1 MPQQIVIAEQ
11 LRIAAVLNDE
21 RVDELVVAQGR
32 YQIGD
37 VYLGTVENVLPGID
51 AAFVNI
57 GEGEK
62 NGFIHVTDLG
72 PLRLRKGAAGIT
84 ELLEPRQK
92 VLVQVMKEP
101 TGTKG
106 PRLTGNLSLPGRFL
120 VLQPHGQG
128 VTISRRINGENE
140 RNRLRALGV
149 LIKPPGAG
157 LLIRTEAESVS
168 EELLIDDLEMLLRQ
182 WESIQQAAET
192 ASPPV
197 LLNRDEDFIHRV
209 LRDLYN
215 PEVVRVV
222 VDTAEA
228 VGRVNAFLGADQANL
243 LVEHHS
249 DHTEILDHFRVHA
262 AIRDALKPRVD
273 LPSGGYVIIEPT
285 EALTVID
292 VNSGSFTR
300 SANARET
307 VLWTNCEAA
316 IEIARQLK
324 LRNIGGVVIIDFIDM
339 ESRRDQLQLLEH
351 FTQAVRHDTARPQI
365 AQLTELGLVE
375 LTRKRQGQNIYEL
388 FGRACPSC
396 GGLGHVAV
404 LPGKDSLL
412 PLATATGLVR
422 SAASARAEVASPV
435 APADASSR
443 RRRGGR
449 GGRGGSDF
457 PESTSLETAASQ
469 PFATETFAYGGSG
482 SGSGSSSGS
491 GSGSSS
497 SSGIGSGGGGA
508 GGSSE
513 APSRRQEPD
522 LVAVTM
528 EPDQELVYGWLGLN
542 PALLL
547 DPSPS
552 SDNLMVRV
560 VRPGEDPDEVLEE
573 ARQQLASSGS
583 RRRRRGRG
591 GAADSPAQAS
601 GAGPASAF
609 DQANPYAQASVY
621 AQASSQSLGRTDG
634 REREEITV
642 SVSAPSREPVT
653 REQFT
658 REPATREPAMVE
670 ITPFAV
676 DDFAPIAVL
685 VGAGGID
692 GTQLDER
699 GASAPPARVG
709 RSRGR
714 QAVKSSDRAQP
725 GPAPV
730 VIDESPSYGA
740 GSPIADRAAAGSV
753 AAAGQGTPI
762 PLTVSITPDATEAV
776 APPVEPGDELDASG
790 EPRRRRRRSSA
801 SD

>member
-249 DHTEILDHFRVHA
+249 DHTEILEHFRVHA

-435 APADASSR
+435 APADASTR

-457 PESTSLETAASQ
+457 PETTSLETAAV
-469 PFATETFAYGGSG
+469 PAFASETPTYGGG
-482 SGSGSSSGS
+482 GGFV
-491 GSGSSS
+491 
-497 SSGIGSGGGGA
+497 GGGGA
-508 GGSSE
+508 GGSSPSE
-513 APSRRQEPD
+513 APSRRQDPD
-522 LVAVTM
+522 LVAVPM

-560 VRPGEDPDEVLEE
+560 VRPGEDPELVLEE

-591 GAADSPAQAS
+591 GSGDSPAPAS
-601 GAGPASAF
+601 GTGSAGAF

-621 AQASSQSLGRTDG
+621 AQASSQSLGRSDG

-642 SVSAPSREPVT
+642 SVSAPSREPLN
-653 REQFT
+653 
-658 REPATREPAMVE
+658 REPAMVE

-676 DDFAPIAVL
+676 DDFAPIPVL

-692 GTQLDER
+692 GSEGEER
-699 GASAPPARVG
+699 GRSAAPARVG
-709 RSRGR
+709 RSRVR
-714 QAVKSSDRAQP
+714 QVVKSSDRTES

-730 VIDESPSYGA
+730 VIDESPAYAAASL
-740 GSPIADRAAAGSV
+740 AAGSL
-753 AAAGQGTPI
+753 AEAGQGAPI
-762 PLTVSITPDATEAV
+762 PLTVSITPDPKEAA
-776 APPVEPGDELDASG
+776 APPVEPEVEVDATG

>member
-1 MPQQIVIAEQ
+1 MPQQIVIAEH
-11 LRIAAVLNDE
+11 LRIAAVLSDE
-21 RVDELVVAQGR
+21 RVDELIVAQGR

-57 GEGEK
+57 GESEK
-62 NGFIHVTDLG
+62 NGFIHITDLG
-72 PLRLRKGAAGIT
+72 PLRLRKGGAGIT

-128 VTISRRINGENE
+128 VSISRRIDSENE

-149 LIKPPGAG
+149 LIKPPGSG
-157 LLIRTEAESVS
+157 LLVRTEAEGVS
-168 EELLIDDLEMLLRQ
+168 EDLLIDDLESLLRQ
-182 WESIQQAAET
+182 WEAIQQAAET

-209 LRDLYN
+209 LRDFYS

-222 VDTAEA
+222 VDTPDA
-228 VGRVNAFLGADQANL
+228 VARVNAFLGADQTTL
-243 LVEHHS
+243 SVEHHEES
-249 DHTEILDHFRVHA
+249 GEILEHYKVNA

-316 IEIARQLK
+316 VEIARQLR
-324 LRNIGGVVIIDFIDM
+324 LRNIGGVVIVDFIDM
-339 ESRRDQLQLLEH
+339 DSRRDQLQLLEH
-351 FTQAVRHDTARPQI
+351 FTQATRHDSARPQV

-404 LPGKDSLL
+404 LPGRDTLQ
-412 PLATATGLVR
+412 PLATVSGLVR
-422 SAASARAEVASPV
+422 SAASARAEVSSPV
-435 APADASSR
+435 ALEGSGGSR

-449 GGRGGSDF
+449 GGRGGD
-457 PESTSLETAASQ
+457 
-469 PFATETFAYGGSG
+469 G
-482 SGSGSSSGS
+482 
-491 GSGSSS
+491 
-497 SSGIGSGGGGA
+497 
-508 GGSSE
+508 SE
-513 APSRRQEPD
+513 AGTLSDPLASAEENLLSPGEESGPDQGPRRQEPEV
-522 LVAVTM
+522 VAVPMDDT
-528 EPDQELVYGWLGLN
+528 QELVYGWMGLS

-547 DPSPS
+547 ESPPAA
-552 SDNLMVRV
+552 DNLVLRI
-560 VRPGEDPDEVLEE
+560 VRPGSDPEAVLEE
-573 ARQQLASSGS
+573 ARQQLAASGS

-591 GAADSPAQAS
+591 SSEGRQ
-601 GAGPASAF
+601 GSA
-609 DQANPYAQASVY
+609 
-621 AQASSQSLGRTDG
+621 
-634 REREEITV
+634 
-642 SVSAPSREPVT
+642 
-653 REQFT
+653 
-658 REPATREPAMVE
+658 EPAPDHGADLDTLMEIPVVE
-670 ITPFAV
+670 ITPLVLEESARSFEVHSV
-676 DDFAPIAVL
+676 DGPDHRS
-685 VGAGGID
+685 AGG
-692 GTQLDER
+692 
-699 GASAPPARVG
+699 G
-709 RSRGR
+709 RSEAEPQNG
-714 QAVKSSDRAQP
+714 
-725 GPAPV
+725 
-730 VIDESPSYGA
+730 ES
-740 GSPIADRAAAGSV
+740 AAES
-753 AAAGQGTPI
+753 
-762 PLTVSITPDATEAV
+762 
-776 APPVEPGDELDASG
+776 DASG

-801 SD
+801 SV

>member
-21 RVDELVVAQGR
+21 RVDQLVVAQGR

-57 GEGEK
+57 GESEK

-72 PLRLRKGAAGIT
+72 PLRLKKGAAGIT

-106 PRLTGNLSLPGRFL
+106 PRLTGNLTLPGRFL

-128 VTISRRINGENE
+128 VNISRRINGDHE

-157 LLIRTEAESVS
+157 LLIRTEAEGVN
-168 EELLIDDLEMLLRQ
+168 EDLLIDDLEALLRQ
-182 WESIQQAAET
+182 WEAIQNAAET

-215 PEVVRVV
+215 PDVLRVV
-222 VDTAEA
+222 VDTPAA
-228 VGRVNAFLGADQANL
+228 VARANAFLGADHANVQ
-243 LVEHHS
+243 VEAHS
-249 DHTEILDHFRVHA
+249 EPSDILEAFKVNA

-316 IEIARQLK
+316 VEIARQLK

-351 FTQAVRHDTARPQI
+351 FTQAVRDDAARPQI

-404 LPGKDSLL
+404 LPGQDSLQ

-422 SAASARAEVASPV
+422 SAASARAEVL
-435 APADASSR
+435 APGAAVETGSSR

-449 GGRGGSDF
+449 GGRSAAPAPMSTDLADSGVLMPIAPLLEGQDGQVGEPTTLNGSA
-457 PESTSLETAASQ
+457 EQAAAS
-469 PFATETFAYGGSG
+469 
-482 SGSGSSSGS
+482 
-491 GSGSSS
+491 
-497 SSGIGSGGGGA
+497 
-508 GGSSE
+508 
-513 APSRRQEPD
+513 RRPEVD
-522 LVAVTM
+522 LVAVPM
-528 EPDQELVYGWLGLN
+528 DAEQEAVYGWLGLN
-542 PALLL
+542 PTLLL
-547 DPSPS
+547 DEPPAG
-552 SDNLMVRV
+552 DNVVVRV
-560 VRPGEDPDEVLEE
+560 VRPDADAEAVLEE

-583 RRRRRGRG
+583 RRRRGRSGRG
-591 GAADSPAQAS
+591 GGGAAWAAGNGVAPAAEPD
-601 GAGPASAF
+601 AREFEERRPA
-609 DQANPYAQASVY
+609 P
-621 AQASSQSLGRTDG
+621 
-634 REREEITV
+634 
-642 SVSAPSREPVT
+642 
-653 REQFT
+653 
-658 REPATREPAMVE
+658 VE
-670 ITPFAV
+670 ITPL
-676 DDFAPIAVL
+676 PL
-685 VGAGGID
+685 
-692 GTQLDER
+692 QLEPETIVTVSVPTR
-699 GASAPPARVG
+699 PPAEPE
-709 RSRGR
+709 R
-714 QAVKSSDRAQP
+714 Q
-725 GPAPV
+725 
-730 VIDESPSYGA
+730 
-740 GSPIADRAAAGSV
+740 
-753 AAAGQGTPI
+753 
-762 PLTVSITPDATEAV
+762 PLAV
-776 APPVEPGDELDASG
+776 APAVEG
-790 EPRRRRRRSSA
+790 EEEDNQPRRRRRRSSA
-801 SD
+801 AS

>member
-21 RVDELVVAQGR
+21 RVDQLVVAQGR

-57 GEGEK
+57 GESEK

-72 PLRLRKGAAGIT
+72 PLRLKKGAAGIT

-106 PRLTGNLSLPGRFL
+106 PRLTGNLTLPGRFL

-128 VTISRRINGENE
+128 VNISRRINGDHE

-157 LLIRTEAESVS
+157 LLIRTEAEGVS
-168 EELLIDDLEMLLRQ
+168 EDLLIDDLEALLRQ
-182 WESIQQAAET
+182 WEAIQTAAET
-192 ASPPV
+192 ANPPV

-215 PEVVRVV
+215 PEVLRVV
-222 VDTAEA
+222 VDTPAA
-228 VGRVNAFLGADQANL
+228 VARANAFLGADHANVQ
-243 LVEHHS
+243 VEAHREPS
-249 DHTEILDHFRVHA
+249 DILEAFKVNA

-316 IEIARQLK
+316 VEIARQLK

-351 FTQAVRHDTARPQI
+351 FTQAVRDDAARPQV

-404 LPGKDSLL
+404 LPGQDSLQ

-422 SAASARAEVASPV
+422 SAASARAEVL
-435 APADASSR
+435 APGSSADTGSGR

-449 GGRGGSDF
+449 GGR
-457 PESTSLETAASQ
+457 TAA
-469 PFATETFAYGGSG
+469 PPAPMGTDLADSG
-482 SGSGSSSGS
+482 VLMPIAPLLEGQDGL
-491 GSGSSS
+491 
-497 SSGIGSGGGGA
+497 GGGPTALNGA
-508 GGSSE
+508 E
-513 APSRRQEPD
+513 EQPASRRPEAE
-522 LVAVTM
+522 LVAVPM
-528 EPDQELVYGWLGLN
+528 DAEQEAVYGWLGLN
-542 PALLL
+542 PTLLL
-547 DPSPS
+547 DEPPAG
-552 SDNLMVRV
+552 DNVVVRV
-560 VRPGEDPDEVLEE
+560 VRPDADADAVLEE

-583 RRRRRGRG
+583 RRRRGRSGRG
-591 GAADSPAQAS
+591 AGAA
-601 GAGPASAF
+601 GNGV
-609 DQANPYAQASVY
+609 AN
-621 AQASSQSLGRTDG
+621 G
-634 REREEITV
+634 
-642 SVSAPSREPVT
+642 SAPSADPDSREFDE
-653 REQFT
+653 REQ
-658 REPATREPAMVE
+658 RRPAPVE
-670 ITPFAV
+670 ITPLPPQLEPETIVTVSVPTRPSAEPEEQPV
-676 DDFAPIAVL
+676 A
-685 VGAGGID
+685 VGA
-692 GTQLDER
+692 
-699 GASAPPARVG
+699 
-709 RSRGR
+709 
-714 QAVKSSDRAQP
+714 
-725 GPAPV
+725 
-730 VIDESPSYGA
+730 
-740 GSPIADRAAAGSV
+740 
-753 AAAGQGTPI
+753 
-762 PLTVSITPDATEAV
+762 
-776 APPVEPGDELDASG
+776 EPEEDNQ
-790 EPRRRRRRSSA
+790 PRRRRRRSSA
-801 SD
+801 AG

>member
-11 LRIAAVLNDE
+11 LRIAAVLTDE

-72 PLRLRKGAAGIT
+72 PLRLKKGVVGIT
-84 ELLEPRQK
+84 ELLEPRQR

-106 PRLTGNLSLPGRFL
+106 PRLTGNLALPGRFL

-128 VTISRRINGENE
+128 VNISRRINAESE

-168 EELLIDDLEMLLRQ
+168 EELLIDDLEALLRQ
-182 WESIQQAAET
+182 WEAIQAAAET
-192 ASPPV
+192 ATPPV
-197 LLNRDEDFIHRV
+197 LLNRDEDFIHRI
-209 LRDLYN
+209 LRDHIT
-215 PEVVRVV
+215 PEVSRIV
-222 VDTAEA
+222 VDGSDG
-228 VGRVNAFLGADQANL
+228 VGRVNAFLGTEHNNV

-249 DHTEILDHFRVHA
+249 EPADILEHFKVNA

-307 VLWTNCEAA
+307 VLWTNYEAA
-316 IEIARQLK
+316 TEIARQLK

-351 FTQAVRHDTARPQI
+351 FTAAVRSDAARPQI
-365 AQLTELGLVE
+365 AQITELGLVE

-404 LPGKDSLL
+404 LPGKDSLQ
-412 PLATATGLVR
+412 PLATAGGLVR
-422 SAASARAEVASPV
+422 SAASARAEVLSPSAV
-435 APADASSR
+435 EPGGGR

-449 GGRGGSDF
+449 GGRVGGEGLIDL
-457 PESTSLETAASQ
+457 PATEAGAVAGSTLEAATAAAAE
-469 PFATETFAYGGSG
+469 PT
-482 SGSGSSSGS
+482 
-491 GSGSSS
+491 
-497 SSGIGSGGGGA
+497 
-508 GGSSE
+508 
-513 APSRRQEPD
+513 SRRPEPE
-522 LVAVTM
+522 LVAVPM
-528 EPDQELVYGWLGLN
+528 DDQQELVFGWLGLN
-542 PALLL
+542 PSLLL
-547 DPSPS
+547 DPVPAA
-552 SDNLMVRV
+552 DNLLVRV
-560 VRPGEDPDEVLEE
+560 VGPGEDADAVLDE
-573 ARQQLASSGS
+573 ARQQLSAAGS

-591 GAADSPAQAS
+591 GQLAAETPSAPAA
-601 GAGPASAF
+601 AASA
-609 DQANPYAQASVY
+609 ARSN
-621 AQASSQSLGRTDG
+621 G
-634 REREEITV
+634 
-642 SVSAPSREPVT
+642 SALPVT
-653 REQFT
+653 
-658 REPATREPAMVE
+658 VE
-670 ITPFAV
+670 ITPLPAEPFASTPLLEDSTIEV
-676 DDFAPIAVL
+676 V
-685 VGAGGID
+685 
-692 GTQLDER
+692 
-699 GASAPPARVG
+699 ASPRPAAESASRTG
-709 RSRGR
+709 RSRRRVG
-714 QAVKSSDRAQP
+714 
-725 GPAPV
+725 
-730 VIDESPSYGA
+730 
-740 GSPIADRAAAGSV
+740 
-753 AAAGQGTPI
+753 
-762 PLTVSITPDATEAV
+762 DAEAV
-776 APPVEPGDELDASG
+776 AATASVAVEPEESDSG

>member
-192 ASPPV
+192 ANPPV

-222 VDTAEA
+222 VDSAEA

-249 DHTEILDHFRVHA
+249 DHTEILEHFRVHA

-412 PLATATGLVR
+412 PLATAAGLVR
-422 SAASARAEVASPV
+422 SAASARAEVTSPV
-435 APADASSR
+435 ATADATSR

-457 PESTSLETAASQ
+457 PETTGLEPAA
-469 PFATETFAYGGSG
+469 PAAIAVETPAYGGG
-482 SGSGSSSGS
+482 LAGGGSSSD
-491 GSGSSS
+491 
-497 SSGIGSGGGGA
+497 
-508 GGSSE
+508 

-522 LVAVTM
+522 LVAVPM

-552 SDNLMVRV
+552 SDNLLVRV
-560 VRPGEDPDEVLEE
+560 VRPGEDPELVLEE
-573 ARQQLASSGS
+573 ARQQLAASGS

-591 GAADSPAQAS
+591 GSGDSAVQAS
-601 GAGPASAF
+601 SPASASGYG
-609 DQANPYAQASVY
+609 QANPYAQANVY
-621 AQASSQSLGRTDG
+621 SQSNGDGQGGAYGLGRGDTA
-634 REREEITV
+634 EREEITV
-642 SVSAPSREPVT
+642 SVSTPSREP
-653 REQFT
+653 EQ
-658 REPATREPAMVE
+658 REPAMVE

-676 DDFAPIAVL
+676 DDFAPIPVL

-692 GTQLDER
+692 SSEPEDR
-699 GASAPPARVG
+699 DRSVAPARVG
-709 RSRGR
+709 RSRSR
-714 QAVKSSDRAQP
+714 QAVQSRASA
-725 GPAPV
+725 GPVPV
-730 VIDESPSYGA
+730 VIEASPL
-740 GSPIADRAAAGSV
+740 V
-753 AAAGQGTPI
+753 AAQSLAAEGAPI
-762 PLTVSITPDATEAV
+762 PLTVSITPDPVGAALPPLPPEA
-776 APPVEPGDELDASG
+776 DAEGSGAGSG

>member
-11 LRIAAVLNDE
+11 LRIAAVLTDE
-21 RVDELVVAQGR
+21 RVDELIVAQGR

-57 GEGEK
+57 GESEK

-72 PLRLRKGAAGIT
+72 PLRLKKGSAGIT

-106 PRLTGNLSLPGRFL
+106 PRLTGNLALPGRYL

-128 VTISRRINGENE
+128 VNISRRISAESE

-149 LIKPPGAG
+149 LIKPPSAG
-157 LLIRTEAESVS
+157 LLIRTEAEGIS

-182 WESIQQAAET
+182 WEAIQQAAES
-192 ASPPV
+192 AAPPV
-197 LLNRDEDFIHRV
+197 LLNRDEDFIHRI
-209 LRDLYN
+209 LRDHMGPDL
-215 PEVVRVV
+215 VRVV
-222 VDTAEA
+222 VDDAAA
-228 VGRVNAFLGADQANL
+228 VERVSDFLGADGSNV
-243 LVEHHS
+243 LVEAHA
-249 DHTEILDHFRVHA
+249 EPGELLEHFKVNA

-324 LRNIGGVVIIDFIDM
+324 LRNIGGVIIIDFIDM
-339 ESRRDQLQLLEH
+339 DSRRDQLQLLEH
-351 FTQAVRHDTARPQI
+351 FTAAVRDDGARPQI

-404 LPGKDSLL
+404 LPGKDLL
-412 PLATATGLVR
+412 QPLATATGLVR
-422 SAASARAEVASPV
+422 SAASARAEISP
-435 APADASSR
+435 SSEGSNGNGR
-443 RRRGGR
+443 RRRGGGR
-449 GGRGGSDF
+449 GRASSPETESVGSVQEVPGTSSPDALTPAEPTQGSNGGGRR
-457 PESTSLETAASQ
+457 PEPQ
-469 PFATETFAYGGSG
+469 
-482 SGSGSSSGS
+482 
-491 GSGSSS
+491 
-497 SSGIGSGGGGA
+497 
-508 GGSSE
+508 
-513 APSRRQEPD
+513 
-522 LVAVTM
+522 LVAVPMTD
-528 EPDQELVYGWLGLN
+528 EQQQLYGWLGLS

-547 DPSPS
+547 DEAPD

-560 VRPGEDPDEVLEE
+560 VRPGDDADAVLEE
-573 ARQQLASSGS
+573 ARQQLAANAG

-591 GAADSPAQAS
+591 GRGAGRNGNGSSPAE
-601 GAGPASAF
+601 
-609 DQANPYAQASVY
+609 
-621 AQASSQSLGRTDG
+621 T
-634 REREEITV
+634 
-642 SVSAPSREPVT
+642 SAPAVITPP
-653 REQFT
+653 
-658 REPATREPAMVE
+658 PADPQVPLMVE
-670 ITPFAV
+670 ITPLEV
-676 DDFAPIAVL
+676 
-685 VGAGGID
+685 
-692 GTQLDER
+692 T
-699 GASAPPARVG
+699 
-709 RSRGR
+709 
-714 QAVKSSDRAQP
+714 
-725 GPAPV
+725 APV
-730 VIDESPSYGA
+730 ETPVSVDAVSVVADVPS
-740 GSPIADRAAAGSV
+740 
-753 AAAGQGTPI
+753 Q
-762 PLTVSITPDATEAV
+762 EAPS
-776 APPVEPGDELDASG
+776 AEETD

-801 SD
+801 VTV

>member
-57 GEGEK
+57 GESEK
-62 NGFIHVTDLG
+62 NGFIHITDLG
-72 PLRLRKGAAGIT
+72 PLRLKKGGAGIT

-120 VLQPHGQG
+120 ILQPHGQG
-128 VTISRRINGENE
+128 VNISRRINGENE

-157 LLIRTEAESVS
+157 LLIRTEAEGIS
-168 EELLIDDLEMLLRQ
+168 EEVLIDDLESLLRQ
-182 WESIQQAAET
+182 WEAIQQAAET
-192 ASPPV
+192 ANPPV
-197 LLNRDEDFIHRV
+197 LLNRDEDFVHRV
-209 LRDLYN
+209 LRDFYG
-215 PEVVRVV
+215 PEVTRVV
-222 VDTAEA
+222 VDSSEA
-228 VGRVNAFLGADQANL
+228 VGRVQGFLGADQVNL
-243 LVEHHS
+243 LIEFHS
-249 DHTEILDHFRVHA
+249 ESTEILEHYRVHA

-316 IEIARQLK
+316 VEIARQLK

-339 ESRRDQLQLLEH
+339 ESRRDQLQMLEH
-351 FTQAVRHDTARPQI
+351 FTQAVRHDSARPQI

-404 LPGKDSLL
+404 LPGQDTLQ
-412 PLATATGLVR
+412 PLATVSGLVR
-422 SAASARAEVASPV
+422 SAASARAEVASPSLV
-435 APADASSR
+435 EAGSGAR

-449 GGRGGSDF
+449 GGRGGDG
-457 PESTSLETAASQ
+457 
-469 PFATETFAYGGSG
+469 ATELA
-482 SGSGSSSGS
+482 SSYAPEPPLSAAAPDPYVGT
-491 GSGSSS
+491 
-497 SSGIGSGGGGA
+497 
-508 GGSSE
+508 E

-522 LVAVTM
+522 LVAVPM
-528 EPDQELVYGWLGLN
+528 EPAQELVFGWMGLS

-547 DPSPS
+547 EAQAP
-552 SDNLMVRV
+552 SDNVMVRV
-560 VRPGEDPDEVLEE
+560 VRPGEDPEAVLEE
-573 ARQQLASSGS
+573 ARLQLAASGG

-591 GAADSPAQAS
+591 GGESRSVFAE
-601 GAGPASAF
+601 ASAESRSRG
-609 DQANPYAQASVY
+609 SV
-621 AQASSQSLGRTDG
+621 
-634 REREEITV
+634 EELPGGGD
-642 SVSAPSREPVT
+642 ALP
-653 REQFT
+653 
-658 REPATREPAMVE
+658 MVE
-670 ITPFAV
+670 ITPLPFPGPV
-676 DDFAPIAVL
+676 TTVPEDVLTVEVPISRRSPSSRSRDSARL
-685 VGAGGID
+685 PPQEQAVGAK
-692 GTQLDER
+692 
-699 GASAPPARVG
+699 SPPA
-709 RSRGR
+709 
-714 QAVKSSDRAQP
+714 
-725 GPAPV
+725 
-730 VIDESPSYGA
+730 E
-740 GSPIADRAAAGSV
+740 AAAAEEETS
-753 AAAGQGTPI
+753 
-762 PLTVSITPDATEAV
+762 
-776 APPVEPGDELDASG
+776 

-801 SD
+801 SV

>member
-57 GEGEK
+57 GESEK

-106 PRLTGNLSLPGRFL
+106 PRLTGNLALPGRFL

-128 VTISRRINGENE
+128 VNISRRINGENE

-157 LLIRTEAESVS
+157 LLIRTEAEGVS
-168 EELLIDDLEMLLRQ
+168 EELLIDDLETLLRQ
-182 WESIQQAAET
+182 WEGIQTAAES

-197 LLNRDEDFIHRV
+197 LLNRDEDFVHRV
-209 LRDLYN
+209 LRDLYS
-215 PEVVRVV
+215 PELVRVV
-222 VDTAEA
+222 VDTPEA
-228 VGRVNAFLGADQANL
+228 VARANAFLG
-243 LVEHHS
+243 S
-249 DHTEILDHFRVHA
+249 DHTNVLVEAHTESPEILEHFKVNA

-273 LPSGGYVIIEPT
+273 LPSGGYIIVEPT

-300 SANARET
+300 SANSRET

-316 IEIARQLK
+316 VEIARQLK

-351 FTQAVRHDTARPQI
+351 FTQAVRDDAARPQI

-404 LPGKDSLL
+404 LPGKDTLQ
-412 PLATATGLVR
+412 PLATLTGLVR
-422 SAASARAEVASPV
+422 SAASARAEVLSPGT
-435 APADASSR
+435 PEGGSGR

-449 GGRGGSDF
+449 GGRGGG
-457 PESTSLETAASQ
+457 EVLETPTAVDGFETPVSVEAPRATGAAS
-469 PFATETFAYGGSG
+469 TEP
-482 SGSGSSSGS
+482 
-491 GSGSSS
+491 
-497 SSGIGSGGGGA
+497 
-508 GGSSE
+508 
-513 APSRRQEPD
+513 APRRFDHE
-522 LVAVTM
+522 LVAVPM
-528 EPDQELVYGWLGLN
+528 DADQELVFGWMGLN

-547 DPSPS
+547 EQPPSG
-552 SDNLMVRV
+552 DNVVVRV
-560 VRPGEDPDEVLEE
+560 VRPGVDADEVLEE
-573 ARQQLASSGS
+573 ARQQLAASGS
-583 RRRRRGRG
+583 RRRRGRG
-591 GAADSPAQAS
+591 GRGGGSAASDSQPAEAAAS
-601 GAGPASAF
+601 GPG
-609 DQANPYAQASVY
+609 QQ
-621 AQASSQSLGRTDG
+621 L
-634 REREEITV
+634 
-642 SVSAPSREPVT
+642 SVSAPAA
-653 REQFT
+653 
-658 REPATREPAMVE
+658 PAPVE
-670 ITPFAV
+670 ITPLPELSEPETV
-676 DDFAPIAVL
+676 VTVSVP
-685 VGAGGID
+685 
-692 GTQLDER
+692 TT
-699 GASAPPARVG
+699 ASIAPPEVEVPAR
-709 RSRGR
+709 RGR
-714 QAVKSSDRAQP
+714 TRT
-725 GPAPV
+725 
-730 VIDESPSYGA
+730 
-740 GSPIADRAAAGSV
+740 SV
-753 AAAGQGTPI
+753 AA
-762 PLTVSITPDATEAV
+762 SIAV
-776 APPVEPGDELDASG
+776 AAPAAAAVVEPELDESG

-801 SD
+801 SS